1 LLKGDLKIMRCGPL
15 FPNRRLILL
24 LIVATILALA
34 SAALAHNDGPARS
47 IALRLDVAPPGRDE
61 LKTEEGYV
69 TTEDGVRLFYRKV
82 GAGAETVLI
91 PYGFQLFDDFKRL
104 ARGRTL
110 IFYDMRNRGRSSAVA
125 DGGRITIQDDVTDLE
140 RIRQHFRLK
149 KVNLIGESYL
159 GLMVVMYAMKHPQN
173 VGRIIQIG
181 PVPLKF
187 DTRYPANLTANDE
200 PAVPDPAA
208 KELKRLREEG
218 YDKSHPKEYCEKEWM
233 VVRVM
238 LVGSPANAAKIASPC
253 DMPNEWPINFQ
264 RHLNYHFDSV
274 QRLNISKE
282 AVARVSVPVLTIH
295 GTRDRNA
302 AYGSGREWAHILP
315 NARLVTVNGAAHFP
329 WVDAPGVVF
338 PAIAT
343 FLNGKWPE
351 RAERVTA
358 VDSVA
363 GRRLPTASSQL

>member
-1 LLKGDLKIMRCGPL
+1 
-15 FPNRRLILL
+15 
-24 LIVATILALA
+24 
-34 SAALAHNDGPARS
+34 
-47 IALRLDVAPPGRDE
+47 
-61 LKTEEGYV
+61 
-69 TTEDGVRLFYRKV
+69 
-82 GAGAETVLI
+82 
-91 PYGFQLFDDFKRL
+91 
-104 ARGRTL
+104 
-110 IFYDMRNRGRSSAVA
+110 
-125 DGGRITIQDDVTDLE
+125 
-140 RIRQHFRLK
+140 
-149 KVNLIGESYL
+149 
-159 GLMVVMYAMKHPQN
+159 MYAMKHPQN